1 MPSCEDTGSEDD
13 STAADSEGT
22 DYGGEDGE
30 PTESLLLGSGS
41 SKLPSA
47 GAVDDDGIDPSN
59 IVLGKRTRR
68 AVNYSH
74 ASLGDGDGDGDGD
87 GE

>member
-1 MPSCEDTGSEDD
+1 MPSREDTGSEDD
-13 STAADSEGT
+13 SAAADSEGT
-22 DYGGEDGE
+22 DNWGEDGE
-30 PTESLLLGSGS
+30 PTESLLGSGP

>member
-1 MPSCEDTGSEDD
+1 
-13 STAADSEGT
+13 
-22 DYGGEDGE
+22 
-30 PTESLLLGSGS
+30 
-41 SKLPSA
+41 
-47 GAVDDDGIDPSN
+47 VDDDGIDPSN